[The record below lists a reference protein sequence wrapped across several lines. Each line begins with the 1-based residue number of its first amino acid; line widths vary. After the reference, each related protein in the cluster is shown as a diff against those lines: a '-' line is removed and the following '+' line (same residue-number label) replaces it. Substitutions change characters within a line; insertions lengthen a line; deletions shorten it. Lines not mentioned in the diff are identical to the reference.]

1 MNAGVSSRPARWPLS
16 SGGVVRPAS
25 AGESVRTLLGPDE
38 FEIANECGRALSQ
51 DDSVAVAASTVAN
64 PVKAG

>member
-16 SGGVVRPAS
+16 SGGVVRPVVR
-25 AGESVRTLLGPDE
+25 ESVRTLLGPDE

-51 DDSVAVAASTVAN
+51 DDSVTVAASTVAN